1 MPNDNTGFCVTVVTK
16 ANNGLMTKTIA
27 MNGDGRPHSDGSA
40 CGMAEGSAQ
49 VVRLG
54 SLGAL
59 ADLINGLD
67 RTQAITLGVVKDDP
81 VTGTI
86 WSVRTAAELK
96 KWGIPGFIAR
106 SQEYFEHQTGPG
118 IMLIDYDQKGMP
130 EHVREAIRHQG
141 ALRAIL
147 GQIPGVDSGLPY
159 VYRKS
164 TSAALSNMQ
173 TGEQYDGSGGF
184 HLYVPVWDAT
194 DIPRALKVLHKRMWL
209 AGYGWH
215 AVEKRGRLFVRSLVD
230 VMVGGP
236 ERLIFEGP
244 PMVSPPLVQDQAQR
258 MAVVHDDQMTE
269 AFEPLDTRRELPDLT
284 PEEEARFSELVR
296 ASRDSLADAAQAARE
311 DFVQDEVQRTG
322 RPVEAVR
329 ADVELADGGRLPL
342 DHVLYFD
349 DRDIGAKTV
358 REVVDNLAAYVG
370 KTLGDPLDPD
380 DGRGKAMVMSGGAVR
395 SHAHGGGRWQMDFT
409 PEAVAAHMM
418 AAGGPVV
425 AKMPPGVVPVEID
438 PVVDKVAE
446 LIRGDQVDMSHRTVI
461 NPHDLEHTARL
472 IVAGYFTDG
481 DRRTLTHWRG
491 DFYRWIGT
499 HWEVMA
505 EDDIK
510 DVLFHFFS
518 KIVCYEKETQ
528 DGITRHKVSPTKVLV
543 SNYVAA
549 LRAVTKRSAAI
560 EPGWNKPEPGTWRS
574 VQNGILDLDTGKLVA
589 HTPDFFNHTWIDAAW
604 QADAVWTGTRAE
616 AFFNEALDTPD
627 QIGSMQEI
635 YGYLLSG
642 ATWLQKGFMFVGEK
656 RTGKGTNIKLLKA
669 LEGNLVYSI
678 RSSLLSNQFVME
690 GAVGKSL
697 MVVPDVRLSK
707 DSDFSAIGEL
717 ILTVTGEDDVDVQRK
732 NKPVWT
738 GKTTVR
744 LILMSNSIPL
754 LRDPDGV
761 LASRFIYLTFPNSFY
776 GREDPELFD
785 ALLAERSAI
794 LCWAVEGWQRV
805 RSQKRFTV
813 TDINAQLQA
822 DAEMRMD
829 PVGQFVADR
838 LVVTGDQND
847 FVTID
852 MLFGVFQ
859 AFIDGRD
866 VGIWTKDGFIKTL
879 KTKPI
884 KIQPGKIHNGITRV
898 YRGVK
903 LKIEPFPV

>member
-1 MPNDNTGFCVTVVTK
+1 MPNDTTGFALTLVTKDEGIMSKSIYLNGSGKPHNDSKQCALETGTAQTIQLPTLTHLADLLNTMPSNQCITLGIISNDPSGDTLWPLVTK
-16 ANNGLMTKTIA
+16 AVA
-27 MNGDGRPHSDGSA
+27 
-40 CGMAEGSAQ
+40 
-49 VVRLG
+49 
-54 SLGAL
+54 
-59 ADLINGLD
+59 
-67 RTQAITLGVVKDDP
+67 RTMPPGTHIT
-81 VTGTI
+81 
-86 WSVRTAAELK
+86 
-96 KWGIPGFIAR
+96 R
-106 SQEYFEHQTGPG
+106 SQDHIGYREGLPG
-118 IMLIDYDQKGMP
+118 LMLIDFDQKGMP
-130 EHVREAIRHQG
+130 DRVRQKLQSVRAVD
-141 ALRAIL
+141 AIL
-147 GQIPGVDSGLPY
+147 GQIPGASQVGHVYRNSTSSGL
-159 VYRKS
+159 R
-164 TSAALSNMQ
+164 NIQ
-173 TGEQYDGSGGF
+173 TGETYPHNGGF
-184 HLYVPVWDAT
+184 HLYLPVADSA
-194 DIPRALKVLHKRMWL
+194 DIDRALKVLHQRMFL
-209 AGYGWH
+209 AGFGWYWV
-215 AVEKRGRLFVRSLVD
+215 ASRGALMERSLVD
-230 VMVGGP
+230 RSVGPP
-236 ERLIFEGP
+236 ERPIFEGAP
-244 PMVSPPLVQDQAQR
+244 FVAEPLVQDAASR
-258 MAVVHDDQMTE
+258 AAVVSPG
-269 AFEPLDTRRELPDLT
+269 AGVLDTRIALPDLT
-284 PEEEARFSELVR
+284 PEEQAQFDNLVR
-296 ASRDSLADAAQAARE
+296 QSKAEVSDEAQAVRDTFAQDEAQRTGKSIETIRAELTMADKGVLAVDHVLKFDDPEIGLKTVGEVMRDLTFYHEKSLAD
-311 DFVQDEVQRTG
+311 
-322 RPVEAVR
+322 PM
-329 ADVELADGGRLPL
+329 
-342 DHVLYFD
+342 
-349 DRDIGAKTV
+349 
-358 REVVDNLAAYVG
+358 
-370 KTLGDPLDPD
+370 DPD
-380 DGRGKAMVMSGGAVR
+380 DGRGKAMVFNSGLINSYAHGGAVYK
-395 SHAHGGGRWQMDFT
+395 MT
-409 PEAVAAHMM
+409 PPPDVIGSMM
-418 AAGGPVV
+418 QAAGGPVV
-425 AKMPPGVVPVEID
+425 AEMPPGVVPVEID

-446 LIRGDQVDMSHRTVI
+446 LIRGDQVEMAYRTVI

-472 IVAGYFTDG
+472 IVAGYFTDN

-589 HTPDFFNHTWIDAAW
+589 HMPDFFNHTWIDAEW

-669 LEGNLVYSI
+669 MEGNLVYSI
-678 RSSLLSNQFVME
+678 RSSLLANQFVME

-744 LILMSNSIPL
+744 LILMSNSILL

-776 GREDPELFD
+776 GREDPELLD

-794 LCWAVEGWQRV
+794 LRWAVEGWQRV

-813 TDINAQLQA
+813 TDINAQMQA

-838 LVVTGDQND
+838 LVVTGDQED
-847 FVTID
+847 FMGSE
-852 MLFGVFQ
+852 MLFGVFK
-859 AFIDGRD
+859 AYIDGRD
-866 VGIWTKDGFIKTL
+866 VGDWTQDGFIKTL
-879 KTKPI
+879 KTKPL
-884 KIQPGKIHNGITRV
+884 KITAGKNKTQTQRGF
-898 YRGVK
+898 RGVK
-903 LKIEPFPV
+903 LKILPIPS